1 MDGQDEG
8 RRTMSII
15 VMGATGQLGRL
26 VIDELL
32 RRVPAGEVAAVVRD
46 AERAAEIAAHDVEL
60 RVADYDEPDSLKG
73 VVHPGDKVLLISSND
88 LGRRIPQHT
97 AVIDAA
103 SETGAAL
110 LAYTSIL
117 GGPSATFVIAEEIA
131 ATEAVVIDA
140 SVPYTLLRN
149 GWYNENYSGNLATT
163 LKFGAA
169 LGCAG
174 E

>member
-1 MDGQDEG
+1 
-8 RRTMSII
+8 MSII

-97 AVIDAA
+97 AVMTPRARPVRHCSPIQAFSA
-103 SETGAAL
+103 VPAP
-110 LAYTSIL
+110 
-117 GGPSATFVIAEEIA
+117 PS
-131 ATEAVVIDA
+131 
-140 SVPYTLLRN
+140 
-149 GWYNENYSGNLATT
+149 
-163 LKFGAA
+163 
-169 LGCAG
+169 
-174 E
+174 

>member
-1 MDGQDEG
+1 
-8 RRTMSII
+8 
-15 VMGATGQLGRL
+15 
-26 VIDELL
+26 
-32 RRVPAGEVAAVVRD
+32 
-46 AERAAEIAAHDVEL
+46 
-60 RVADYDEPDSLKG
+60 
-73 VVHPGDKVLLISSND
+73 
-88 LGRRIPQHT
+88 
-97 AVIDAA
+97 
-103 SETGAAL
+103 L

-140 SVPYTLLRN
+140 GVPYTLLRN

-163 LKFGAA
+163 LKFGAV